1 VVGGSYRRT
10 HEDACARIS
19 HPCSPPCLS
28 CLIPSHLRD
37 RGSHPMPSRHS
48 DQWSSAPS
56 SSSLPTLVTTR
67 RLYPYFPPPAHV
79 KRTLP
84 ALLRSRLQSALRRR
98 LDAWH
103 ASQKCSTV
111 PYVWGSRN
119 GCSVRRTN
127 ARSCPNSATISSAQN
142 LCCNADSSTRAAC
155 KFNGLSTEH
164 WQSEEHHLQSRTAVL
179 HPGGA
184 HTR

>member
-1 VVGGSYRRT
+1 MR
-10 HEDACARIS
+10 ARA
-19 HPCSPPCLS
+19 SPTLARHYSCPALSRPTSVTEAPIQCLS
-28 CLIPSHLRD
+28 DSPANLLCSFEQLF
-37 RGSHPMPSRHS
+37 
-48 DQWSSAPS
+48 A
-56 SSSLPTLVTTR
+56 LVTTR
-67 RLYPYFPPPAHV
+67 RLYPYFPPPGHV
-79 KRTLP
+79 KRTVP

-103 ASQKCSTV
+103 ASQKSQQCSTV
-111 PYVWGSRN
+111 PYVRWNRN

-127 ARSCPNSATISSAQN
+127 AWSCPNSAAISSAQN
-142 LCCNADSSTRAAC
+142 LCCNADPSTRAAC
-155 KFNGLSTEH
+155 EFNGLSTEH